1 MIGGAVLGQYEF
13 DEDKGY
19 YVQTSTEQS
28 NEEYIG
34 RFLYKDDE
42 DQWMVGDTPGELLSW
57 LTSSIRS
64 KEIPT
69 QGWKYFDGETW
80 QDDLSLTVTPGPL
93 PPLPAQVI
101 VTDSGDAAEAWPSYL
116 GVFNMTQRWW
126 SGRPVYVNTQG
137 RFLFHT
143 HHWMIGNQLGYFA
156 LRGSSM
162 AHHSPVCE
170 KSWTYF
176 TGNGSEKPASVK
188 ILSGGAEYG
197 PAQAFKQRILDLE
210 EDCKTPEDY
219 LMKYLTLARDNKT
232 NYNENNSSNLGL
244 IIAGAVL
251 SILSLLI
258 GVMSG
263 AYKYS
268 KKNEASPPP
277 QVDNF
282 SEQPPLHHHHSYCQ
296 FQPGPGQTVPGREGC
311 IVRLGPPT
319 PYSVS
324 QSWNTGKDQQ
334 HPYPQQ

>member
-1 MIGGAVLGQYEF
+1 
-13 DEDKGY
+13 
-19 YVQTSTEQS
+19 
-28 NEEYIG
+28 
-34 RFLYKDDE
+34 
-42 DQWMVGDTPGELLSW
+42 
-57 LTSSIRS
+57 
-64 KEIPT
+64 
-69 QGWKYFDGETW
+69 
-80 QDDLSLTVTPGPL
+80 
-93 PPLPAQVI
+93 
-101 VTDSGDAAEAWPSYL
+101 
-116 GVFNMTQRWW
+116 
-126 SGRPVYVNTQG
+126 
-137 RFLFHT
+137 
-143 HHWMIGNQLGYFA
+143 
-156 LRGSSM
+156 M

-176 TGNGSEKPASVK
+176 TGDGSEKPASVK

-210 EDCKTPEDY
+210 EDCKTTEDY

-232 NYNENNSSNLGL
+232 NDNENNSSNLGYL

-311 IVRLGPPT
+311 IVRMGPPT

-324 QSWNTGKDQQ
+324 QSWNTGRDQQ
-334 HPYPQQ
+334 HPYP